1 MWHPNQ
7 VVEFVYD
14 GTYWLMVN
22 PGPATT
28 SYEGVVK
35 LSSAT
40 NSTSEELAATPKA
53 VKTTYDLAQM
63 AENDAIDAYDLASSK
78 SSVTIVDWEED

>member
-1 MWHPNQ
+1 MWYANQ

-53 VKTTYDLAQM
+53 VKT
-63 AENDAIDAYDLASSK
+63 AYDALDASK